1 MNVYVVY
8 FIICNSINDILPR
21 LSITHSS
28 LLAYDCLCNINYFD
42 ISTLPFLTRILAIT
56 NTFLQDPNQYFPFNF
71 FHVLLLILRS
81 LHYRLKSCYDSLLD
95 VPLTLLHQYL
105 PFIKELIHSYSIL
118 FQRCILFSLWFIIR
132 FEWINTTLWTNSSS
146 YHRIIKWICYCCK
159 DLFKYTIWRHSTT
172 IHFTLSFLLKRI
184 LLFLYSLSC
193 FSLIVAFFG
202 LSSEDCE
209 ICTICIRL
217 YSLSSSLYHQDII
230 HALCGCCRDGRFI
243 LHSLHW

>member
-21 LSITHSS
+21 LSITHSL

-118 FQRCILFSLWFIIR
+118 FQRCILFSLYDSLLDLNESIQLSEPILLLIIELLNEFVIVVKTYLNTQYEDILQQFISPCL
-132 FEWINTTLWTNSSS
+132 FFLKE
-146 YHRIIKWICYCCK
+146 YCC
-159 DLFKYTIWRHSTT
+159 SC
-172 IHFTLSFLLKRI
+172 IHYLAFL
-184 LLFLYSLSC
+184 
-193 FSLIVAFFG
+193 
-202 LSSEDCE
+202 
-209 ICTICIRL
+209 
-217 YSLSSSLYHQDII
+217 
-230 HALCGCCRDGRFI
+230 
-243 LHSLHW
+243 